1 VKTSAEQAKCK
12 LNEHFESLR
21 QCVNEA
27 LSERLET
34 LLQTVDNVTQ
44 ESLVPLDCCEQDIQ
58 NRVDIAKEILDT
70 GAFVMCACMHACV
83 RACVRPLFANRVDHG
98 YGLDLRVTCL

>member
-1 VKTSAEQAKCK
+1 VRTSAAQAKSK

-21 QCVNEA
+21 QCVNDA
-27 LSERLET
+27 LTERLET

-44 ESLVPLDCCEQDIQ
+44 QSLVPLDRCEQDIQ

-70 GAFVMCACMHACV
+70 GMYVMHVCYHCLLLLLMSFEKQDFTAMMSS
-83 RACVRPLFANRVDHG
+83 RV
-98 YGLDLRVTCL
+98 